1 MKKLET
7 KIMKITLKPL
17 FLTSGI
23 SLALIF
29 ASCVGPKKSAE
40 LDDTIDEGVIEYS
53 ILWPKSVMDAGLS
66 FILPKKATMWFNQ
79 ENQRYVV
86 NGAMELFSLQLINS
100 SKGDTLFTMFEGINQ
115 KIYTQN
121 LLTQEVDW
129 MRMKDNWKTV
139 IVNDSVK
146 LIQNLEC
153 KKALLFEPNAIGPT
167 AVIWFTERINTKQL
181 YSNTP
186 FETIPGVIMEISGKY
201 KADYFAL
208 KAISIEEK
216 EAPANWFVT
225 PPNGYNLVNKEE
237 IEERLKNIFR

>member
-1 MKKLET
+1 
-7 KIMKITLKPL
+7 MKITLKPL

-29 ASCVGPKKSAE
+29 ASCVGPKKSVE
-40 LDDTIDEGVIEYS
+40 LADTIDEGVIEYS

-100 SKGDTLFTMFEGINQ
+100 SKGDTLYTIFEGINQ

-153 KKALLFEPNAIGPT
+153 KKALLFEPNSIGPT
-167 AVIWFTERINTKQL
+167 AVVWFTERINTKQL

-201 KADYFAL
+201 KADNFAL